1 METFLE
7 VVGWGALTL
16 LALIGLVAGLVAAT
30 VTGGS
35 KGKYIVAGILGAV
48 ALPFVLAALGLTAL
62 VGAGLLAILAIGV
75 IGAVILVAL
84 IKAVTG
90 RSDKTPR

>member
-7 VVGWGALTL
+7 VVGWGAVII
-16 LALIGLVAGLVAAT
+16 LALIGLVAGWIAAV

-35 KGKYIVAGILGAV
+35 APKYIVAGIIGAV
-48 ALPFVLAALGLTAL
+48 ALPFVLALLGVTAV

-75 IGAVILVAL
+75 IGAVLLVAL

-90 RSDKTPR
+90 RGDRRPH